1 MEFENDQNVTVLPVK
16 KREVGENV
24 LSVVHPY
31 KCRHPHFE
39 VDEKLAEVTCRACGE
54 KMNPMWVLIQ
64 IAYNERVLSD
74 RLLSLRTEC
83 RLLEG
88 RVRTKCE
95 HCKKMTRIHSN
106 VTSAEAQKVAEQIK
120 KEDVAGT

>member
-1 MEFENDQNVTVLPVK
+1 MEFENDPNVTVLPVK
-16 KREVGENV
+16 KREPLENV

-64 IAYNERVLSD
+64 IAYNERVLAD

-106 VTSAEAQKVAEQIK
+106 VTSAEAQRVAEQIK
-120 KEDVAGT
+120 KEDVAG

>member
-1 MEFENDQNVTVLPVK
+1 MEFDTDQNITVLPVK

-24 LSVVHPY
+24 LSVVHHNT
-31 KCRHPHFE
+31 CWHPHFE

-64 IAYNERVLSD
+64 IAHNERVLRD

-106 VTSAEAQKVAEQIK
+106 VTNAETQKMSDQIK
-120 KEDVAGT
+120 KENAK

>member
-1 MEFENDQNVTVLPVK
+1 MAIEIDTNVTVLPVK

-54 KMNPMWVLIQ
+54 KMSPMWVLIQ

-74 RLLSLRTEC
+74 RLLNLRTEC

-120 KEDVAGT
+120 KEDVAGI

>member
-1 MEFENDQNVTVLPVK
+1 MEFENDPNVTVLPVK
-16 KREVGENV
+16 KREPLENV
-24 LSVVHPY
+24 LSVVHSY

-64 IAYNERVLSD
+64 IAHDERRLTD

-88 RVRTKCE
+88 RVRTKCQ
-95 HCKKMTRIHSN
+95 HCKKMTRIHSS
-106 VTSAEAQKVAEQIK
+106 VTSAEAQKVADEIR
-120 KEDVAGT
+120 KESQT